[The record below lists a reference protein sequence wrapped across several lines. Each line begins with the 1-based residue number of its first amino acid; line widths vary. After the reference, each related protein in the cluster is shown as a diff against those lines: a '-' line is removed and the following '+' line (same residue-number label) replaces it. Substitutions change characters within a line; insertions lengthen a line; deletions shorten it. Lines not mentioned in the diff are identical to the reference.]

1 MNNSI
6 GKFEQA
12 IAAFDRY
19 NEGDPNHEEFEGK
32 KFPKEILY
40 AQRMTERL
48 THFEPSASEA
58 VKLAARCQ
66 HIGRWEILRSSY
78 PMDKKGY
85 LQWRNAER
93 IHHAKI
99 AEQILIECG
108 YEAETIERVKT
119 LVLKKELATNA
130 QTQLL
135 EDVVCLVF
143 IEHYLDEF
151 ADKHETGKVIDI
163 IQKTIKKMTPK
174 AIAAV
179 DHLQVSDKT
188 KSLLKLATSTTQLFG
203 FEEIFMKDDIRC
215 IPMVVRFKLDK
226 CGIKL
231 KLSQWNSFTI
241 AERNRLARYE
251 ATSQAQLLS
260 YRKLVELMVLDR
272 AGETATEMP
281 IEPNPA
287 WAQVAEIHEA
297 LLNKVKE
304 FGWTISLDQWK
315 SLSDLQRFALTKL
328 SRPSHENKNFEA
340 AMKEFGLAK

>member
-1 MNNSI
+1 MNNST
-6 GKFEQA
+6 GKFKQA

-19 NEGDPNHEEFEGK
+19 NQSDPNQEEFEGK

-40 AQRMTERL
+40 AQRMTEKL
-48 THFEPSASEA
+48 THFEPKASEA
-58 VKLAARCQ
+58 VRLAARCQ
-66 HIGRWEILRSSY
+66 HIGRWEILRSTY

-85 LQWRNAER
+85 LQWRNAEK

-99 AEQILIECG
+99 AERILSECG
-108 YEAETIERVKT
+108 YESETIEQVKT

-143 IEHYLDEF
+143 IEHYLEDF
-151 ADKHETGKVIDI
+151 AAKHETGKVIDI
-163 IQKTIKKMTPK
+163 IQKTVKKMTPK
-174 AIAAV
+174 AISAA
-179 DHLQVSDKT
+179 DQLHVSAKT
-188 KSLLKLATSTTQLFG
+188 KSLLKQATTTTHLFR
-203 FEEIFMKDDIRC
+203 FEEVFMKDDIRC

-231 KLSQWNSFTI
+231 ELSQWNSLTI
-241 AERNRLARYE
+241 AEQNRLAKYE

-260 YRKLVELMVLDR
+260 YKKLVELMVLDR

-287 WAQVAEIHEA
+287 WAQLSEIHES
-297 LLNKVKE
+297 LLNKLNE
-304 FGWTISLDQWK
+304 FGWTISIDQWK

-328 SRPSHENKNFEA
+328 SRPNHENKNFA
-340 AMKEFGLAK
+340 SAMKEFGLAK